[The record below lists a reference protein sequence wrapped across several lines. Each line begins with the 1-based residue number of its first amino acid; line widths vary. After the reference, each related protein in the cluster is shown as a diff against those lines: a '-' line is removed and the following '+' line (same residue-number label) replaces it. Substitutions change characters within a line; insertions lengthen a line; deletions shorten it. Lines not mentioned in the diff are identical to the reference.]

1 MLYRHIPQFHPAWL
15 SDRIYSQVHVSI
27 FNMKTNINGFL
38 CLSQIAIGGQ
48 PMKKVMFFAVRIEII
63 TIAFYVYFHWIQ

>member
-15 SDRIYSQVHVSI
+15 SDRMYSQVHVSI

-38 CLSQIAIGGQ
+38 CLSQIAIGLY
-48 PMKKVMFFAVRIEII
+48 PKEKSA
-63 TIAFYVYFHWIQ
+63 AFYV